1 MIWTVTF
8 RDKAG
13 KRTTQ
18 EFEAETRAALF
29 RELQQ
34 RDIAAIHVIA
44 GKSQSEFK
52 QQSKI
57 RYISYGILSASLILF
72 LIIMICSLQKDTSYE
87 GETEVKY
94 KSFKSLRKNIQK
106 NTNVTEYIINN
117 NEDIVPY
124 WDLNE
129 IHTNKLSEAQLRK
142 WRNVRRPKAEPIV
155 LNRPKAKYE
164 IFKYRSE
171 NMIAGLLCA
180 KPGQGFIGTPNYK
193 DIDKD
198 FLDSCK
204 HPIIITDDDD
214 AYSVALKQDMIEA
227 KVAIKKQLDSGL
239 RLSDLIQSAREE
251 MRKLSSYRH
260 IASTAIRDMEK
271 SGEPAENVVDF
282 VNEVNKILESK
293 GIEPL
298 KPNPLTSIR
307 LRNIKRSQSE

>member
-1 MIWTVTF
+1 M
-8 RDKAG
+8 
-13 KRTTQ
+13 
-18 EFEAETRAALF
+18 
-29 RELQQ
+29 
-34 RDIAAIHVIA
+34 
-44 GKSQSEFK
+44 
-52 QQSKI
+52 
-57 RYISYGILSASLILF
+57 
-72 LIIMICSLQKDTSYE
+72 
-87 GETEVKY
+87 
-94 KSFKSLRKNIQK
+94 
-106 NTNVTEYIINN
+106 
-117 NEDIVPY
+117 
-124 WDLNE
+124 
-129 IHTNKLSEAQLRK
+129 
-142 WRNVRRPKAEPIV
+142 RRPKAEPIV